1 MDDQMAYALFNKCSK
16 GIPISAQFE
25 TPNAHAIRN
34 LRSEI
39 FKTRPPSIGPRDT
52 LTEVA
57 KLEKMLNHISSDC
70 DYKQYRDMIWSI
82 ESLNWQCGYE
92 LAYNWSITAPHRF
105 NKQVLDRLI
114 EDYKPGHFG
123 YGTIMM
129 YAKQAGWDEEA
140 WIREGEAK
148 KRENAWR
155 ERMTYQEK
163 VYKWTGKLSR
173 EESEIYYEK
182 LKIKYNKE
190 IAEEI
195 TKLEPSVINESKFQK
210 LFSANELKALAQPD
224 YLVKGILPATGISA
238 CYGASGSGKTFLVTD
253 LGINLSLGV
262 DWYGRKAKK
271 CPVTFVVLEGS
282 GGLSK
287 RLQAWEKH
295 FGETIPDTFKVFVD
309 SFSLMNS
316 RDITEL
322 VTEIKNR
329 GQSAGLVVIDTLNQA
344 SPGADENSSKDMG
357 LIIQNAQRLARE
369 TNCHV
374 MLVHH
379 TGKDASKGLRGH
391 SSLIAA
397 LDVAIE
403 VKREGSRRSW
413 SVNKSKDDIDT
424 GQYHFELNQI
434 FLGHDQDG
442 DQISSCVI
450 EPAIQTLISSKQKRP
465 QGAQQK
471 IALDTFNSLMLLS
484 KQTTPSIESN
494 LKLEVLEKA
503 VGGNLAVEEKRK
515 PERARAAINGLIALG
530 LLTIKDGF
538 ITNT

>member
-1 MDDQMAYALFNKCSK
+1 MMPTIQNSNSTSYPINSESVKIDWN
-16 GIPISAQFE
+16 GIRDKRRE
-25 TPNAHAIRN
+25 
-34 LRSEI
+34 L
-39 FKTRPPSIGPRDT
+39 FKTRPPSSGPKDFMD
-52 LTEVA
+52 EVW
-57 KLEKMLNHISSDC
+57 KLQKMLNHISSDC

-140 WIREGEAK
+140 WIRQGEAWE
-148 KRENAWR
+148 RENAWR
-155 ERMTYQEK
+155 KRMTDQEK
-163 VYKWTGKLSR
+163 VYKWSAKLSP

-182 LKIKYNKE
+182 LKVKYNKE

-210 LFSANELKALAQPD
+210 LFSANELKSLAQPD

-295 FGETIPDTFKVFVD
+295 FGKTIPDTFKVFVAT
-309 SFSLMNS
+309 FSLMNS

-329 GQSAGLVVIDTLNQA
+329 GQSSGLVVIDTLNQA

-357 LIIQNAQRLARE
+357 LIIQNAQRLSRE
-369 TNCHV
+369 TNCHI

-397 LDVAIE
+397 LDVALE

-434 FLGHDQDG
+434 VLGYDQDG

-471 IALDTFNSLMLLS
+471 IALDTFNSLKLLS
-484 KQTTPSIESN
+484 KQSTPSIDPK
-494 LKLEVLEKA
+494 LKLADLEKA
-503 VGGNLAVEEKRK
+503 VGENLAVEDKRK